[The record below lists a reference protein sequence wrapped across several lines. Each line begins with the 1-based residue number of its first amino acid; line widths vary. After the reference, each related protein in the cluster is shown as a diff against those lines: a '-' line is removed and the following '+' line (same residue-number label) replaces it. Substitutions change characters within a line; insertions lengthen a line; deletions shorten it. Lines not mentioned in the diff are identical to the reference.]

1 MEVRREAYEQTTR
14 PCRHERAIH
23 CRREARC
30 GSTNADNASSF
41 SQTLL
46 QLRRWPQTDQQANQR
61 KEAHEQEQ
69 RSCGNAP
76 LQMVCSK
83 DIALA
88 LITEKMFISQVRS
101 LLMCQAFSQSCRKA
115 GSKNLGS
122 IPISIPKRN
131 VQGACGHH
139 AVVVRS
145 KSPSCPL
152 AEAVADGAFRIHPIG
167 VDTLRNRDVLALVPA
182 S

>member
-1 MEVRREAYEQTTR
+1 
-14 PCRHERAIH
+14 
-23 CRREARC
+23 
-30 GSTNADNASSF
+30 
-41 SQTLL
+41 
-46 QLRRWPQTDQQANQR
+46 
-61 KEAHEQEQ
+61 
-69 RSCGNAP
+69 
-76 LQMVCSK
+76 MVCSK

-101 LLMCQAFSQSCRKA
+101 LLMRQAFSQSCRKA

-131 VQGACGHH
+131 VRGACGHD

-152 AEAVADGAFRIHPIG
+152 AEAVTEGAIRIHPIG